1 MKKDDIS
8 LGVLPMQ
15 EGEQMKKKEEEATK
29 LNNLKELLES
39 MMNSWGTQLEIVKMR
54 AKMNKAYFDALVEAG
69 FNEEQA
75 ISIIKDKGV

>member
-39 MMNSWGTQLEIVKMR
+39 MMNSWDTQLEIVKMR